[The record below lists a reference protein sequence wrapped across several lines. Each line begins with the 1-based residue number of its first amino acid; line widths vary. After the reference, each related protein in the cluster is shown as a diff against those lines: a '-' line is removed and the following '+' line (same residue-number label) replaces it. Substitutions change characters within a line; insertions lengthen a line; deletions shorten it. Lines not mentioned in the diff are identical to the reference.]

1 MKNPLKNLRQRR
13 KRLGISQERLAHM
26 AGVSYITISN
36 IENGKQIAQ
45 PSTRAAIEAALEK
58 AGEE

>member
-1 MKNPLKNLRQRR
+1 MKNPLKDLRKRR
-13 KRLGISQERLAHM
+13 KLLGLSQGTLAAMAGISH
-26 AGVSYITISN
+26 VTISN
-36 IENGKQIAQ
+36 IETGKQIAH